1 MSETEVIWQS
11 SDYRFILTDE
21 ALFVWDTKK
30 KDYQYLSDYM
40 QITERFK
47 DAETKEEC
55 CILTYATGYESSR
68 EQIELKG
75 EQLQS
80 NKIQELNKY
89 GVAITQANKENV
101 LAALLAMRKEL
112 PITKFY
118 DYYGFRWDG
127 NKSTIGFFGEKAW
140 GFPDSENW
148 MLASESR
155 YNLHPSGSSETWWNM
170 YREHIQ
176 GSRWL
181 EFAVVM
187 GLSSAIVGYL
197 KLKEYDIT
205 NLFIHLVA
213 DSSKGKTTAAML
225 AMSVEGNPTTKKR
238 GLVKTWQTT
247 TNALLLQLENNHG
260 IPVAFDELSMAP
272 KGNLSD
278 LLYSIADGT
287 QKARATK
294 NATLKATKNWY
305 LTLISTGEVSIFSKV
320 SKNTGLQVRI
330 MELDVAF
337 TDNATQAEAIKNVIT
352 KHYGHVMP
360 DFIQGLYDRGLEHID
375 NVYEEEQKLCLAV
388 LEDSALK
395 QRLANRLAILTT
407 TAKLMN
413 EQWGLELDMENLR
426 KQLVANET
434 SIVDARSMEERALD
448 DIISEA
454 IQNQAYYHAPKT
466 TNIIKTQFHGY
477 VEVKGEQL
485 VLSVLK
491 QVCEDALTV
500 RGKYQDM
507 AIIAKAWKKAGYL
520 QTEKDKTGKRKSVAL
535 NSEERVRMPFYELH
549 VPQEYAQYF
558 TVLGVS
564 QEIAPSGLMTY
575 TRQSNVTFP
584 EVDIDEELEG
594 F

>member
-1 MSETEVIWQS
+1 MTEIIWKS
-11 SDYRFILTDE
+11 SDDRFVLTE
-21 ALFVWDTKK
+21 EELLVWDAKNEK
-30 KDYQYLSDYM
+30 YRYLSDYM
-40 QITERFK
+40 QLSGRYK
-47 DAETKEEC
+47 DVETKEEY
-55 CILTYATGYESSR
+55 CILTYATGYQSSR
-68 EQIELKG
+68 EQIELRG

-118 DYYGFRWDG
+118 DYYGFRWNG
-127 NKSTIGFFGEKAW
+127 NKSNIGFFGEKAL

-170 YREHIQ
+170 YKEHIQ

-197 KLKEYDIT
+197 KLKEFDIT

-225 AMSVEGNPTTKKR
+225 AMSVAGNPTTKKR

-247 TNALLLQLENNHG
+247 ANALLLQLENNHG
-260 IPVAFDELSMAP
+260 IPIAFDELSMAP

-278 LLYSIADGT
+278 LLYAIADGT
-287 QKARATK
+287 QKARANK
-294 NATLKATKNWY
+294 NAVLKSIKNWY
-305 LTLISTGEVSIFSKV
+305 LTVISTGEVSVFSRL
-320 SKNTGLQVRI
+320 SENTGLKVRI

-337 TDNATQAEAIKNVIT
+337 TDNAAQAEAIKDVVA

-360 DFIQGLYDRGLEHID
+360 TFIQGLYEKGLEHID
-375 NVYEEEQKLCLAV
+375 AVYEEEQKLCV
-388 LEDSALK
+388 DVQPDSPLK
-395 QRLANRLAILTT
+395 HRLANRLAVLTT
-407 TAKLMN
+407 TARLMN
-413 EQWGLELDMENLR
+413 EQWDLGLDLEGLR
-426 KQLVANET
+426 EQLVANET
-434 SIVDARSMEERALD
+434 SSVDARSVEERALD
-448 DIISEA
+448 DIIREA
-454 IQNQAYYHAPKT
+454 IQNQAYYHAPRT
-466 TNIIKTQFHGY
+466 TDMIKSQFHGY
-477 VEVKGEQL
+477 VELRGNKL

-491 QVCEDALTV
+491 QVCDKALTV
-500 RGKYQDM
+500 QGKYQDIG
-507 AIIAKAWKKAGYL
+507 IIAKGWKKAGYL
-520 QTEKDKTGKRKSVAL
+520 KTERDKTSKRKSVTL
-535 NSEERVRMPFYELH
+535 DEKSVREPFYELH
-549 VPQEYAQYF
+549 VSQEYAQYF
-558 TVLGVS
+558 NVLGLS
-564 QEIAPSGLMTY
+564 PEIASSGFMKY
-575 TRQSNVTFP
+575 ERQNNVIFP
-584 EVDIDEELEG
+584 EIDLDEEMEG